1 VCTRQVGRQEEARCD
16 LRGEEVRRESAIG
29 LQRGWKREGGDWV
42 VVKGIRET
50 MNHQRPPLPSL
61 RVCTVQ
67 GGIDPRF
74 SPVDRPST
82 LALAGEGQASVGGG
96 KGRSGGGVGMS
107 AHR

>member
-1 VCTRQVGRQEEARCD
+1 VGTRQVGRQEEARCD

-29 LQRGWKREGGDWV
+29 LRRGWRQEGSDWG

-96 KGRSGGGVGMS
+96 EGRSGGGVGMS